1 MRFQKIQVPSFGPFT
16 DLELTFPEKPGDLQ
30 IVYGANEAGKSSL
43 LRAIRDLL
51 FGIPGQS
58 SDNFLHEY
66 SALRIQGEISNR
78 DGARLNFQRRKGQ
91 RNTLLDAAGQPLPD
105 TALLPFLGGVDA
117 AYFSSMFG
125 LGARELHEGAEQLLR
140 GDGDMGKALFSA
152 SLGGTPVQKVLEAL
166 QEAAG
171 RLFKG
176 RATANV
182 SIRPAITRHREL
194 LRQCREA
201 MVSPEAW
208 EAVER
213 QLAQAELER
222 QRLEIEIASRQRE
235 LAWLERCEDALPT
248 VVRLAGEREKLALLP
263 PLPELAGDFTSRA
276 RRAQEAVGP
285 AHSEVQRLTAHIARL
300 RTSLDAC
307 PTAPAVLAE
316 AEVID
321 PLHQDVGVYRERKRA
336 AADLQTDLAGL
347 EPFLRV
353 GMQNLELTGEFA
365 SLEVRRLSTPLQLAC
380 ETAAR
385 NLQKAL
391 HEQVA
396 NADKVESLRRQI
408 AEQEEALRALPETNL
423 EGLREALAVA
433 AEASE
438 ADRTVAASEAEV
450 RRLARETAAQHRLV
464 TGAPDDFIA
473 TAQWTVPT
481 LSTIR
486 RFQELMENLKREIT
500 AGEKESQEIEKRR
513 RAVQA
518 ELARLQRRGELPTE
532 EALRLAR
539 ARRDHGWSLVLADW
553 KGGGAREEWVP
564 GSPLAEAFPRSIAQ
578 ADEIADRL
586 RLEAEAVAQ
595 AEEKRTQ
602 LSELAR
608 VSDAAG
614 ERMQKLRAN
623 LAQHDESWCA
633 EWTACGMTPRSP
645 LEMEEW
651 RHQWSEFRVKLGQMQ
666 SAEEGC
672 RQKRDRIQQAQRR
685 LATVLGQPEDK
696 EYSLLFAAARQ
707 RVQEGEQAA
716 GRRLEMSR
724 QLTTLTS
731 EWARLG
737 PGKTALESAASAA
750 QAQWHAQCVLAGL
763 PEGTAPE
770 AGLTLLQERKALL
783 VKYDQWREASERLRR
798 TIETITQYE
807 QRLHRVA
814 GIFGVAGDTMEALEA
829 SLWKALTDARRSR
842 ERQEQWAGQIEQ
854 ASQEFAEA
862 QRRAVQLEERLSE
875 LVHLAGLTSAA
886 ELEPLLAHW
895 ERREAV
901 QRQID
906 ELRQILSG
914 LARGQSV
921 EDFVTR
927 VRAENPDSLEERK
940 THALQAKSKLESRLA
955 EIREEL
961 FGLTNQKRTL
971 EKTGDAAADFRQQAE
986 SCAAALKQ
994 DVSRYVRLRL
1004 ASHLLENQVERFRK
1018 ENQGP
1023 LLQRSGEYFQAITR
1037 GAFRGLGADFSA
1049 DDLPILVGIR
1059 PDAAETRVP
1068 VAGLSEGSR
1077 DQLYLALR
1085 LAALDRHLGEHEPMP
1100 LILDDLLITFDDERA
1115 KAILPLLGQLARRTQ
1130 ILLFTH
1136 HEHLIELC
1144 RQTLGDGE
1152 FHLHRLIR
1160 DTSKST

>member
-16 DLELTFPEKPGDLQ
+16 DLQLTFPEKPGDLQ

-78 DGARLNFQRRKGQ
+78 AGTRLSFQRRKGQ

-105 TALLPFLGGVDA
+105 TSLLPFLGGVDA

-166 QEAAG
+166 QEGAG
-171 RLFKG
+171 RLYKG

-208 EAVER
+208 ELVER
-213 QLAQAELER
+213 QLTQAEAER

-235 LAWLERCEDALPT
+235 VAWLERCEDALPT

-276 RRAQEAVGP
+276 RRAQEAVGQ
-285 AHSEVQRLTAHIARL
+285 AQSEVQRLTAQVARL

-316 AEVID
+316 AEALD

-336 AADLQTDLAGL
+336 AADLQMELAGL

-365 SLEVRRLSTPLQLAC
+365 SLDERRLSTPVQLAG
-380 ETAAR
+380 EAAAR
-385 NLQKAL
+385 NLQKTSQ
-391 HEQVA
+391 EQVA
-396 NADKVESLRRQI
+396 NADKAESLQRQI
-408 AEQEEALRALPETNL
+408 IDREAALGTLPETNL

-433 AEASE
+433 AAASE
-438 ADRTVAASEAEV
+438 ADRTLATSEAER

-464 TGAPDDFIA
+464 TGAPDDFVA

-486 RFQELMENLKREIT
+486 RFQELMENLKREIS
-500 AGEKESQEIEKRR
+500 AGEKEVQESEKRR
-513 RAVQA
+513 RAIEA

-539 ARRDHGWSLVLADW
+539 ARRDHGWSRVLADW

-564 GSPLAEAFPRSIAQ
+564 GSPLEEAFPRSIAQ
-578 ADEIADRL
+578 ADEIADQL

-595 AEEKRTQ
+595 AEEKRSQ

-608 VSDAAG
+608 AVDAAAG
-614 ERMQKLRAN
+614 RMQKLREN
-623 LAQHDESWCA
+623 LAEQNEFWSA
-633 EWTACGMTPRSP
+633 EWSACGMTPRSP

-651 RHQWSEFRVKLGQMQ
+651 RHQWSEFRVKLGQLQ

-672 RQKRDRIQQAQRR
+672 RQKRDQIQQAQRR
-685 LATVLGQPEDK
+685 LSAVLGQPEDK

-716 GRRLEMSR
+716 GRRLEMAS
-724 QLTTLTS
+724 QLKALQG

-737 PGKTALESAASAA
+737 PGKTALAAAA
-750 QAQWHAQCVLAGL
+750 GAALSQWHAQCALAGL
-763 PEGTAPE
+763 PAGTAPE

-783 VKYDQWREASERLRR
+783 VKYDQWREASGRRQR
-798 TIETITQYE
+798 TIEAITRYE
-807 QRLHRVA
+807 QRVNRIA
-814 GIFGVAGDTMEALEA
+814 GVLGVTGDTIEALEA
-829 SLWKALTDARRSR
+829 SLWKTLADARKSR
-842 ERQEQWAGQIEQ
+842 ERHDQWAGQIEQ
-854 ASQEFAEA
+854 ASLEYAEA
-862 QRRAVQLEERLSE
+862 QRRAVQAEQHLGE
-875 LVHLAGLTSAA
+875 LIHLAGLISVA
-886 ELEPLLAHW
+886 ELEPLLAHL
-895 ERREAV
+895 ERRTAV

-906 ELRQILSG
+906 ELRQTLSG

-927 VRAENPDSLEERK
+927 VSGENPDSLEERK
-940 THALQAKSKLESRLA
+940 TLAIQAKSGLESRLA

-994 DVSRYVRLRL
+994 DVFRYVRLRL
-1004 ASHLLENQVERFRK
+1004 AAHLLENQVERFRK

-1023 LLQRSGEYFQAITR
+1023 LLQRSGGYFQAITR

-1068 VAGLSEGSR
+1068 VEGLSEGSR

-1085 LAALDRHLGEHEPMP
+1085 LAALDRHLGGHEPMP

-1115 KAILPLLGQLARRTQ
+1115 RAILPQLGQLARRTQ
-1130 ILLFTH
+1130 IFLFTH

-1144 RQTLGDGE
+1144 RQTLGEGQ
-1152 FHLHRLIR
+1152 FHLHRLTR
-1160 DTSKST
+1160 DTSKAT